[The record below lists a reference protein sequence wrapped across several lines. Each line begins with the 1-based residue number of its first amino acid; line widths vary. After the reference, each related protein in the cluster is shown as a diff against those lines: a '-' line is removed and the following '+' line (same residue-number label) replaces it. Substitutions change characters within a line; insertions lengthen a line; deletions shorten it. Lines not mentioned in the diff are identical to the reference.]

1 MINQKQ
7 PQCKNSLM
15 GYKTIESILFHIV
28 QIHLMQEKE
37 MPNKNHKM
45 VYCLNEKTNIV
56 QVISFYTINTCFVLD
71 KTC

>member
-37 MPNKNHKM
+37 MPNKNHKWFIALM
-45 VYCLNEKTNIV
+45 KKRLFCKSYPFIPS
-56 QVISFYTINTCFVLD
+56 IHVLF
-71 KTC
+71 